1 MEVSKK
7 RKWKIVALLLA
18 TLLLPAVAKAQQS
31 GGLLGYGPQPD
42 YGNRDGG
49 LSGGVFN
56 QGFGGTEGSL
66 FNQGFGATQGGLDNQ
81 GFGGIESGITNQGF
95 GETPVG
101 SGLFVLLA
109 AGAGYVAFK
118 TKTKKTKK
126 VKH

>member
-66 FNQGFGATQGGLDNQ
+66 FNQGFG
-81 GFGGIESGITNQGF
+81 GIESGITNQGF